1 LYKIDSQGATNDNHF
16 TQGDPSQGIPATV
29 VNSGWL
35 NAVQDEQEA
44 ILTAAGITAD
54 KNNSAQ
60 VLASI
65 LTLIGNRAGSRNL
78 LINGDFRFAQRRK
91 TAALSVAGGA
101 VSGIVLDRW
110 LSAADTGSGTGV
122 ATVSRQAHTVGQSAV
137 PGGPVYF
144 MRHAQTT
151 PSSAGAPSDV
161 QRIEGVSGLSGC
173 DVTVSIWLKAA
184 GAMTVSARATQNFGT
199 GGSPSSPVV
208 AGTTALSITT
218 SWALYTVTFT
228 LPGIGGKTLGTAGND
243 YLEIAFLGPQ
253 GATYTLDYSRA
264 QFEYGDQD
272 SNFEVRPLAQELALC
287 RRYFEK
293 SYESETDP
301 ATATTVAQK
310 RWYNWGNNGGDYA
323 DAETRFNVEKRGT
336 PSISWYRPDTGA
348 VGSIVVSAAGHTVSS
363 TTGTS
368 RQATGSPQG
377 TSEVAGVGQAHWAAD
392 AEL

>member
-1 LYKIDSQGATNDNHF
+1 MYKIDSQGATGDNHF

-29 VNSGWL
+29 VNAGWL
-35 NAVQDEQEA
+35 NSVQDELQHV
-44 ILTAAGITAD
+44 LDAAGITPD
-54 KNNSAQ
+54 KNNSSQ
-60 VLASI
+60 VVASI
-65 LTLIGNRAGSRNL
+65 QALVGLRAGSRNL
-78 LINGDFRFAQRRK
+78 LINGDFKFAQRRK

-101 VSGIVLDRW
+101 VSGLVLDRW
-110 LSAADTGSGTGV
+110 LAAADSSGTGV

-137 PGGPVYF
+137 PGDPVYF

-151 PSSAGAPSDV
+151 GSSVGTPSDV
-161 QRIEGVSGLSGC
+161 QRIEGVRGFSGV
-173 DVTVSIWLKAA
+173 DVTVGIWLKASA
-184 GAMTVSARATQNFGT
+184 PITVSARATQNFGT

-208 AGTTALSITT
+208 VGTTTLSVTT
-218 SWALYTVTFT
+218 SWAFYQVTFAM
-228 LPGIGGKTLGTAGND
+228 PGIGGKTLGTAGND
-243 YLEIAFLGPQ
+243 YLELAFLGPT
-253 GATYTLDYSRA
+253 GTTYTLDYSRA
-264 QFEYGDQD
+264 QFEFGDNA
-272 SNFEVRPLAQELALC
+272 SSFEVRQIATELALC
-287 RRYFEK
+287 RRFFEK
-293 SYESETDP
+293 SYEFDTDP
-301 ATATTVAQK
+301 ATASTVAQK

-323 DAETRFNVEKRGT
+323 DAETRFTVEKRGT